1 MNQTQ
6 TNIMWLLSYVGW
18 RGWVGSMKT
27 SGVGVGEEG
36 KGGRVQEPTREEVN
50 FNKDLAYAECH
61 NKTPYF
67 IQLKYTKNKN
77 RKAKAKP
84 HHYAK

>member
-1 MNQTQ
+1 M
-6 TNIMWLLSYVGW
+6 
-18 RGWVGSMKT
+18 
-27 SGVGVGEEG
+27 GVGEEG
-36 KGGRVQEPTREEVN
+36 KGDRVQEPTREEVN